1 MKLITLMSSVV
12 VIMMLPS
19 CDGDDNSMSHTNWEN
34 LNKEITNE
42 TDTER
47 AEVRSFIGKNVI
59 FIGNSLTTSITSILG
74 TRETTIT
81 DSSFEIIENF
91 LPDGTSLSNG
101 SATITSID
109 STIVDNIEFGGQ
121 FIEIVDSPKTYDFN
135 LNDNSEAAILISFDE
150 NSDKYISILTYIS
163 DTSGTYEKTSDQ
175 TINGVRVL
183 TNETGIFEILD
194 SYSPDLLHNNIL
206 LNTNSSLDTLFD

>member
-121 FIEIVDSPKTYDFN
+121 FIEIVDSPKTYKFN

>member
-194 SYSPDLLHNNIL
+194 SYSPDLLANNIL
-206 LNTNSSLDTLFD
+206 ADTNSSLDSLFD